1 MIVFSICR
9 IKYFG
14 QVEEF
19 LIPIMKVNSETKAYN
34 TIHFRKA
41 TSEKKTAQNR
51 YTELLFARVGTGL
64 RSA

>member
-14 QVEEF
+14 QVEEL

-41 TSEKKTAQNR
+41 TSEKKNR
-51 YTELLFARVGTGL
+51 TKQIYWVIIR
-64 RSA
+64 

>member
-14 QVEEF
+14 QAEEL
-19 LIPIMKVNSETKAYN
+19 LIPIVKVNSETKAYN

-41 TSEKKTAQNR
+41 TSEKKPAQIKQI
-51 YTELLFARVGTGL
+51 Y
-64 RSA
+64 